1 MVIEKMEIKKYKGAQ
16 NLVLTPKKL
25 TAITGNIGSG
35 KSSILEA
42 IRFGVTGVADTPQK
56 DAEVNMTI
64 LGGKEILRRIRSGN
78 KSVKL
83 EKRTTTQEKVR
94 QFLEANA
101 GVNMDC
107 MKVVTSAKLLAGM
120 NSGSLCEFLVNSGL
134 IPMTITFSD
143 MVSLC
148 EITPVI
154 AKALS
159 EHLPQKLPFSLTD
172 VETAYK
178 EVYDAR
184 TALNREIALVSAQ
197 AQFDGEKPSR
207 SAASI
212 DYELSEI
219 LSSEER
225 QRTYRLLKEKYEA
238 DLQNQQRIRKE
249 IQDVENQIKS
259 LRAAGV
265 KEPDSSERERLQDE
279 LSSLQKQINDAVQTM
294 AVISNTIAVQQ
305 KMLQNLNSP
314 VCPLSS
320 KLKCRTDK
328 TEIHEEI
335 ETAIR
340 ELEAEKEKAGSRKM
354 ILEGRKEQIEKRIAE
369 LNEQLETFLKLKSLF
384 ETRKALM
391 DSMPEISEPPAAPES
406 SEDVSAKRAALQT
419 EKNRAE
425 AYSRS
430 LTAKRKFSDL
440 KRHLNILEQM
450 LEVLSPK
457 SGLREKIIASVL
469 APLEKNCNELAD
481 KLRLD
486 FQLSIRVNNGVTILC
501 KPKAA
506 VDFVNLTDVSTGEQ
520 TLAIFLILDMLN
532 ELSGFGILMMDN
544 LDALDAAALDE
555 LMNVLT
561 SKEVLD
567 RYDHIFISMVAHDD
581 SLDILNKYHSSIN
594 QYIGM

>member
-1 MVIEKMEIKKYKGAQ
+1 MVIEKMEIKKYKGVR
-16 NLVLTPKKL
+16 NLVLHPQKL

-42 IRFGVTGVADTPQK
+42 IRFGVTGVAETSQQE
-56 DAEVNMTI
+56 AEVNMTI

-83 EKRTTTQEKVR
+83 EKRATTQEKVR
-94 QFLEANA
+94 RFLETNA

-120 NSGSLCEFLVNSGL
+120 NSGSLCEFLVGSGL
-134 IPMTITFSD
+134 IPMTVTFSN

-148 EITPVI
+148 GISPVI
-154 AKALS
+154 ARALT
-159 EHLPQKLPFSLTD
+159 EYLPQTAPFSLED

-184 TALNREIALVSAQ
+184 TALNREIALVNAQ
-197 AQFDGEKPSR
+197 AQFEGEKPPR
-207 SAASI
+207 STASI
-212 DYELSEI
+212 DYDLSEI

-225 QRTYRLLKEKYEA
+225 QRTYKLLKEKYEA
-238 DLQNQQRIRKE
+238 DLQNQRRIRKE
-249 IQDVENQIKS
+249 IEDVEEQIKY
-259 LRAAGV
+259 LRSKGV
-265 KEPDSSERERLQDE
+265 REPEPSERQQLQDE
-279 LSSLQKQINDAVQTM
+279 LSSLQKQINDAVQAM
-294 AVISNTIAVQQ
+294 AVISNTIAVQE
-305 KMLQNLNSP
+305 KMLQNLSSP

-320 KLKCRTDK
+320 KLECRTDK
-328 TEIHEEI
+328 TEIREEI
-335 ETAIR
+335 EATID
-340 ELEAEKEKAGSRKM
+340 ELKNENEKSVSKKAV
-354 ILEGRKEQIEKRIAE
+354 LERRKETTEKRITE
-369 LNEQLETFLKLKSLF
+369 LNAQLEVFLKLQNLF
-384 ETRKALM
+384 DTRKALM
-391 DSMPEISEPPAAPES
+391 DSMPEISEPPTAPENG
-406 SEDVSAKRAALQT
+406 DDLSAKKAALQA
-419 EKNRAE
+419 EKGRAE
-425 AYSRS
+425 AYFRS
-430 LTAKRKFSDL
+430 LTAKRKLSDL
-440 KRHLNILEQM
+440 KRRLNLLEQM

-469 APLEKNCNELAD
+469 APLEKHCNELAE

-486 FQLSIRVNNGVTILC
+486 FQLSIQVRNGVTILC

-544 LDALDAAALDE
+544 LDVLDAAALDE

-567 RYDHIFISMVAHDD
+567 RYDHIFISMVAHND
-581 SLDILNKYHSSIN
+581 SLDILNKYHSSID
-594 QYIGM
+594 QCIGM